1 MTLKVGLPMEQ
12 VVLVIHLILAVAL
25 VGIIMIQR
33 SEGGGLGIGGG
44 QGGMGSFASVRGTA
58 SFLTRVTSILAAC
71 FIGTSLL
78 LAILSGAHKESTS
91 ILDLGAEEAAKPTLS
106 QPMGEDGPAT
116 VDGLAGEEVKDSGDE
131 TPPAVPTD
139 TVPEVP
145 TTE

>member
-1 MTLKVGLPMEQ
+1 MEQ
-12 VVLVIHLILAVAL
+12 VILVIHLILAVAL
-25 VGIIMIQR
+25 VGVILIQR

-78 LAILSGAHKESTS
+78 LAILSGAHKGTTS
-91 ILDLGAEEAAKPTLS
+91 ILDVGAEDAAKPTLS
-106 QPMGEDGPAT
+106 QPMNDEGPAT
-116 VDGLAGEEVKDSGDE
+116 VDGLSGDEDAVE

>member
-1 MTLKVGLPMEQ
+1 MEQ
-12 VVLVIHLILAVAL
+12 VVLIIHLILAVAL

-58 SFLTRVTSILAAC
+58 SFLTRMTSILAAC

-78 LAILSGAHKESTS
+78 LAILSGAHKSTTS
-91 ILDLGAEEAAKPTLS
+91 ILDVGAEDAAKPTLS
-106 QPMGEDGPAT
+106 QPATQEDGPAT
-116 VDGLAGEEVKDSGDE
+116 VEGLAGEEAATEGGDE

>member
-1 MTLKVGLPMEQ
+1 MEQ
-12 VVLVIHLILAVAL
+12 VVLVIHLILAIAL

-58 SFLTRVTSILAAC
+58 SFLTRMTTILATC

-78 LAILSGAHKESTS
+78 LAILSGAHKETTS
-91 ILDLGAEEAAKPTLS
+91 ILDLGAEDAATPALS
-106 QPMGEDGPAT
+106 QPMNDGMAG
-116 VDGLAGEEVKDSGDE
+116 DGSAADAE